1 MQGWRKNLAAIWVA
15 QMLAIIG
22 FNSRAPF
29 FVFFLRDDL
38 GVHSTHDLTLWAGVL
53 NAAGALTMTIFAPI
67 WGTLADRYG
76 RKPMVM
82 RAMLCGCVLA
92 ALSSFATVPWH
103 VLVLRFLEGATL
115 GTVSASVA
123 YVASIAPRDRLGFS
137 LGLMQMAVFSGAS
150 IGPLFGGFLADHLG
164 YRHTLWVSGGM
175 LGLGGVVVWLFV
187 HEAAR
192 PRMAARGTGPGFIAN
207 TRRHLRNRLLLILI
221 AVPFLEQIANQSIQP
236 IVPLF
241 VRQLVGDRS
250 DIASITGLMLG
261 LGGIAG
267 AISAVI
273 LGRLSDRVNPKTVL
287 LICLCVGG
295 LAYFPQGLAPTITVL
310 VIARC
315 LFGLTTGGVGPT
327 TNALL
332 AEITPPHEQ
341 GSVYGL
347 QQAMISAGG
356 LVGPLGAAFLA
367 AGFSLRAPFFVTGI
381 ILLFAALW
389 TWREVPSQIA
399 ARVIE
404 TPAEPPVV
412 LQRPPA
418 TP

>member
-1 MQGWRKNLAAIWVA
+1 LQDWRKNFAAIWVA

-29 FVFFLRDDL
+29 FVFFLHDDL
-38 GVHSTHDLTLWAGVL
+38 GVRSTQALTLWSGAL
-53 NAAGALTMTIFAPI
+53 NTAGAVTMTIFAPI
-67 WGTLADRYG
+67 WGAVADRYG
-76 RKPMVM
+76 RKPMVI
-82 RAMLCGCVLA
+82 RAMFSGCILA
-92 ALSSFATVPWH
+92 VLSSFATQPWH

-123 YVASIAPRDRLGFS
+123 YVASISPRARLGFS

-164 YRHTLWVSGGM
+164 YRHTLWASGAM
-175 LGLGGVVVWLFV
+175 LGVGGLVAWLFV
-187 HEAAR
+187 HEAPRPRVGAGVAR
-192 PRMAARGTGPGFIAN
+192 PGFVAT
-207 TRRHLRNRLLLILI
+207 TRRHLHNHLLLVLI

-241 VRQLVGDRS
+241 VRQLIGPNGQP
-250 DIASITGLMLG
+250 ASITGLMLG

-267 AISAVI
+267 AISAVM
-273 LGRLSDRVNPKTVL
+273 LGRLSDRVNPKHVLIACL
-287 LICLCVGG
+287 LIGG
-295 LAYFPQGLAPTITVL
+295 IAYFPQGLAPTVVVL
-310 VIARC
+310 IVARC

-332 AEITPPHEQ
+332 AEITPQEEQ

-356 LVGPLGAAFLA
+356 LVGPLGASLLA
-367 AGFSLRAPFFVTGI
+367 AGISLRAPFFATGA
-381 ILLFAALW
+381 ILLFAAFW
-389 TWREVPSQIA
+389 TWREVPWQIA
-399 ARVIE
+399 DKATE
-404 TPAEPPVV
+404 PTGTPMDAPVP
-412 LQRPPA
+412 QRP
-418 TP
+418 